1 LVVALYVRGDS
12 LRILAAACNRS
23 FLRMT
28 KLSTEQRWKIVHTMK
43 QAQNVAGTSK
53 IVGCTKKAVR
63 RWWKRYQDT
72 GEVAD
77 EHRTGRKPI
86 LSKQV
91 SKQALKMLLDE
102 SNNGATDVAKEL
114 AAKGLTDKV
123 VNKLTVIRAARRAA
137 LQKGEKLCVR
147 RGKPPKFTTQAT
159 KMKRTIFAK
168 ENKNRAWDNV
178 VFTDRKRFYFKYP
191 GSKVKPVRWVLGG
204 SRSTSDE
211 VFQPKNPQCLNIY
224 AGISKHGMRAV
235 HVVAG
240 SSKHTTGHVTKRGT
254 PTRNITSSQYK
265 EVLKKT
271 LLPGGH
277 ALLAG
282 RCEKWFLQ
290 QDNDPSHAC
299 AKKVVETWGKLKGSN
314 VELLP
319 NWPPNSPDLNIIEN
333 VWAWCSA
340 EVNKLGCQS
349 FDEFKQA
356 VLKTVSEVP
365 KGMITKLYA
374 SLSERMKLVIKN
386 KGGHT
391 GY

>member
-1 LVVALYVRGDS
+1 ML
-12 LRILAAACNRS
+12 ILAATCNCS
-23 FLRMT
+23 FLRMG
-28 KLSTEQRWKIVHTMK
+28 KLSTEQRWKIVHTTK
-43 QAQNVAGTSK
+43 QAQNVHGTSK

-63 RWWKRYQDT
+63 RWWKRYKET
-72 GEVAD
+72 GDVAD
-77 EHRTGRKPI
+77 KHRTGRKPL
-86 LSKQV
+86 LSKPV

-102 SNNGATDVAKEL
+102 SINGAADVAKEL
-114 AAKGLTDKV
+114 AAKGFTDKV
-123 VNKLTVIRAARRAA
+123 VNKLTVIRAARKAA
-137 LQKGEKLCVR
+137 WQKGEKLCVR
-147 RGKPPKFTTQAT
+147 RGKPPKVTTEAT
-159 KMKRTIFAK
+159 KIKMILFAK
-168 ENKNRAWDNV
+168 ENKNRAWENV

-204 SRSTSDE
+204 SKSTSDE
-211 VFQPKNPQCLNIY
+211 VFQPTNPQCLNMY
-224 AGISKHGMRAV
+224 AGISRHGMTTV

-240 SSKHTTGHVTKRGT
+240 SSKHTTSHVTKKGT
-254 PTRNITSSQYK
+254 PARNITSSQYK
-265 EVLKKT
+265 EVLINT

-282 RCEKWFLQ
+282 RCETWYLQ

-299 AKKVVETWGKLKGSN
+299 AKKVVEAWGKKKGSK

-349 FDEFKQA
+349 FEEFKQA
-356 VLKTVSEVP
+356 VLKIVSSVP
-365 KGMITKLYA
+365 QSMITKLYA
-374 SLSERMKLVIKN
+374 SLRERMKLVIKN
-386 KGGHT
+386 KGGRT